1 MKVRTLAVMAMAIA
15 FATPVLAA
23 DPPRTLREVLASRE
37 GVAELSQ
44 AEVAGIVGVVVQDA
58 RYVGLEQVAQE
69 RHLILDPAKAT
80 GLAFKEGYQAVFVM
94 AFDEQG
100 KESGFLAN
108 SGESWTLSLSINRQ
122 KKSVIE
128 AFAARTDSDGT
139 VVIEAQV
146 PKVDVHEQG
155 FVAPPQTD
163 SYSTACQYVP
173 SYGISFGCWSL
184 PDNPLGYYY
193 TTVYRYGQTTDPYS
207 QWWACWQGSIH
218 VCPQIEHPSS
228 PFTWITCGFPP
239 SHPQG

>member
-1 MKVRTLAVMAMAIA
+1 MCEVHKPEKTEAL
-15 FATPVLAA
+15 
-23 DPPRTLREVLASRE
+23 LREFFFESMKRGYIFSPPKTPIPGLPGSK
-37 GVAELSQ
+37 S
-44 AEVAGIVGVVVQDA
+44 I
-58 RYVGLEQVAQE
+58 RY
-69 RHLILDPAKAT
+69 
-80 GLAFKEGYQAVFVM
+80 
-94 AFDEQG
+94 EQG